1 MDIPHRIAE
10 TAGAVWV
17 LRYSVQGCN
26 GAAKG
31 DLAQAFYP
39 RGANQSVMS
48 YGENPSRND
57 PLSIT
62 DEAGYIYRAVAG
74 IKGS

>member
-31 DLAQAFYP
+31 DLAQAFYT
-39 RGANQSVMS
+39 RGANRWLMS
-48 YGENPSRND
+48 YGENHSSHD

-62 DEAGYIYRAVAG
+62 DQAGYIYRAVAV
-74 IKGS
+74 IDGS